1 MRHQLNSLLILLA
14 LTVFGA
20 CKPSIPRHVI
30 QPADMEDILFD
41 YHVADAM
48 ANQIMDSTRIYNSV
62 LYKLAVLKKHG
73 VTEAEFDSSMVY
85 YTRHADKLH
94 EIYERLAERMGNEAM
109 ALGADVGSVNRYNVE
124 NGEAANVWIGERC
137 YTFIPQAPYNK
148 VSFELPVDTSYHQ
161 GDRIVMDFDT
171 QFLYQEGMRDGVA
184 ILAVR
189 FANDSVA
196 TRLMHMSSDTHYSM
210 EIYDDKSLG
219 IKGVRGMFYLNR
231 DRNATQTTLKVMVLN
246 KIRVIRVHEAER
258 QKRKAL
264 SEEAKRDSAHRE
276 EGRPGGPPPND
287 PQGRPLPPDDRRPD
301 EPPVDRPMEDGDH
314 PAPPPPHHHSGP
326 VPHPLKSHGTPPPPP
341 PGGRPLPRE

>member
-1 MRHQLNSLLILLA
+1 MRQQLNSLFILLTVA
-14 LTVFGA
+14 LFFA

-30 QPADMEDILFD
+30 QPGDMEDILFD

-73 VTEAEFDSSMVY
+73 VSEAEFDSSMVY

-94 EIYERLAERMGNEAM
+94 EIYERLAKRMGNEAM

-148 VSFELPVDTSYHQ
+148 VSFELPVDTSYHK

-171 QFLYQEGMRDGVA
+171 QFLYQEGMRDGIA

-189 FANDSVA
+189 FTNDSVA

-210 EIYDDKSLG
+210 EIFDDKLLG
-219 IKGVRGMFYLNR
+219 IKGVRGLFYLNR

-258 QKRKAL
+258 QKRKEL
-264 SEEAKRDSAHRE
+264 SDEEKRDSAHRE
-276 EGRPGGPPPND
+276 AGTPGGPPPPND
-287 PQGRPLPPDDRRPD
+287 PQGRPSPPDDRRSD
-301 EPPVDRPMEDGDH
+301 EPLVDRPMVNGDH
-314 PAPPPPHHHSGP
+314 P
-326 VPHPLKSHGTPPPPP
+326 VPHPLKPHGTPPPPP
-341 PGGRPLPRE
+341 PGGRPLPR